1 MTVTETATIDTTT
14 PLAVET
20 AALELVEFD
29 MYRDIHK
36 GLRAALYGVTL
47 QAGSTDPGDAHAI
60 ATVARRW
67 NDTVALLV
75 EHAEHEDEFVQPAIE
90 RHAPNLATVVARE
103 HAVLEAQMALL
114 EVLADRAAGAS
125 GAPARLLT
133 HELYLG
139 LASFT
144 AAYSEHLA
152 FEELEVNVELSKA
165 LGPEALLAIDQA
177 LVASIPPDRMAVALG
192 LMLPAMNADDRAE
205 LLGGAQQ
212 GAPAEAFAG
221 MVEVARGALAPGD
234 FTQLAARLGVE

>member
-1 MTVTETATIDTTT
+1 MTVTETTTPPT

-20 AALELVEFD
+20 AELELVEFD

-47 QAGSTDPGDAHAI
+47 QAGSTDPGDADAI

-90 RHAPNLATVVARE
+90 RHAPTLATVVARE
-103 HAVLEAQMALL
+103 HEVLEAQMALL

-125 GAPARLLT
+125 GPAARLLT

-144 AAYSEHLA
+144 AGYSEHLA

-221 MVEVARGALAPGD
+221 MVEIARGALAPVD
-234 FTQLAARLGVE
+234 FTQLATRLDLS

>member
-1 MTVTETATIDTTT
+1 MTITDTPIQT
-14 PLAVET
+14 LAVET
-20 AALELVEFD
+20 AGLEVVEFD

-36 GLRAALYGVTL
+36 GLRAALYGVTG
-47 QAGSTDPGDAHAI
+47 QAGNTDPGDPDAI
-60 ATVARRW
+60 ASVARRW

-90 RHAPNLATVVARE
+90 RHAAPLATVVARE
-103 HAVLEAQMALL
+103 HAALEVQMVQL
-114 EVLADRAAGAS
+114 EVLADRAAGAG
-125 GAPARLLT
+125 GATARLLT

-144 AAYSEHLA
+144 AAYSEHLE
-152 FEELEVNVELSKA
+152 FEELEVNVALSRA
-165 LGPEALLAIDQA
+165 LGPEALLEIDQA

-212 GAPAEAFAG
+212 GAPAEVFAG
-221 MVEVARGALAPGD
+221 MVAIARGALAPAD
-234 FTQLAARLGVE
+234 FTQLATRLGLE